1 MPKSNHGKISRRDL
15 LLRSAGTLVSGLTA
29 AATGRA
35 AQPPSEFNS
44 PPSNR
49 KSTDSDFKRIARA
62 DYGESLRH
70 YGGQLRANPRWL
82 FQMPF
87 EGKPYQFDVLVVGS
101 GYGAAITAARL
112 SEKMRYGTRIGLL
125 ERGREWVPGNFPDT
139 LKDVMSES
147 RLHLFGRKQRTLRNP
162 TGLFQVLQCDDMAV
176 LSGSGLGGSSLINAN
191 VAIRPDSDVFL
202 QTQWPNAL
210 RDMGVIEP
218 YYDLASHVLGVR
230 VEPRDWTHKMRAQR
244 LAAER
249 LQNYG
254 LHYEAA
260 ALTIVRGGPSHLPV
274 MNEHG
279 MLQRNCIDCG
289 DCLTGCNVGAKN
301 TLVMNYLPIARRHNT
316 MMFTQTEVREVEKCD
331 GFWRVRFLYF
341 DRKEDGSHEE
351 YEGYVTTRILVLGAG
366 SIGSSEI
373 LMRSQSECLE
383 FSRQLGCNWTGN
395 GDALGFIR
403 KTNCPTY
410 VAGTSAYEHDG
421 VRSGPTIQTNVTT
434 PNYPNLFDRTLVQ
447 EGVAARAYTN
457 VLKLLMLDLDLDQ
470 TQILLGM
477 GHDRQEGKLIL
488 EDNGNA
494 RVSWPGLTKSDYR
507 RMIREQ
513 FSRIAHAHGGQYKYL
528 KLFGDKMIS
537 VHPLGGCGMSDDPRS
552 GVVNHKGQVY
562 DTSCGGDIDPRTGEF
577 RIHEGLY
584 VCDGAILP
592 TAIACNP
599 FLTIS
604 ALAERNSQLLTL
616 EPKYADIF
624 KL

>member
-1 MPKSNHGKISRRDL
+1 MSKLPGEKLTRREL
-15 LLRSAGTLVSGLTA
+15 LLGTACA
-29 AATGRA
+29 AAGGLCA
-35 AQPPSEFNS
+35 GKGNAS
-44 PPSNR
+44 PPVLASGVPR
-49 KSTDSDFKRIARA
+49 GRQSIDSDFKRSARS
-62 DYGESLRH
+62 DYAKSLEC
-70 YGGQLRANPRWL
+70 YGGQLQANPRWL
-82 FQMPF
+82 FQMPH

-112 SEKMRYGTRIGLL
+112 SERMRPGSRIGLL

-147 RLHLFGRKQRTLRNP
+147 RLNLFGLKQRKLQNP
-162 TGLFQVLQCDDMAV
+162 TGLFQVLQCDDIAV
-176 LSGSGLGGSSLINAN
+176 LSGSALGGSSLINAN
-191 VAIRPDSDVFL
+191 VAIRPDADVFL
-202 QTQWPNAL
+202 QTQWPTAL

-218 YYDLASHVLGVR
+218 YYDLTSAILNVR
-230 VEPRDWTHKMRAQR
+230 TEPHDWTFKMRAQR
-244 LAAER
+244 LAVER
-249 LQNYG
+249 LQDYG
-254 LHYEAA
+254 MHFEAA
-260 ALTIVRGGPSHLPV
+260 ALTIVRSNIESNLPIL
-274 MNEHG
+274 NQHG
-279 MLQRNCIDCG
+279 MLQRSCIDCG

-301 TLVMNYLPIARRHNT
+301 TLVTNYLPIARRNNT

-351 YEGYVTTRILVLGAG
+351 HEGFVTTRILVLGAG

-373 LMRSQSECLE
+373 LMRSQSECLD

-403 KTNCPTY
+403 KTDCPTHI
-410 VAGTSAYEHDG
+410 AGSSAYEHDG
-421 VRSGPTIQTNVTT
+421 VRVGPTIQTNVTT

-447 EGVAARAYTN
+447 EGVAARAYAN
-457 VLKLLMLDLDLDQ
+457 VLKLLMRDLDLDQ

-477 GHDRQEGKLIL
+477 GHDRQEGKLVL

-494 RVSWPGLTKSDYR
+494 FVSWPGLTKSDYR

-513 FSRIAHAHGGQYKYL
+513 FARIAHGHGGQYKYL

-562 DTSCGGDIDPRTGEF
+562 DTACGGDIDPETGEY

-599 FLTIS
+599 FLSIS
-604 ALAERNSQLLTL
+604 ALAERNSQMLAL
-616 EPKYADIF
+616 EPKYADLF
-624 KL
+624 HL

>member
-1 MPKSNHGKISRRDL
+1 
-15 LLRSAGTLVSGLTA
+15 
-29 AATGRA
+29 
-35 AQPPSEFNS
+35 
-44 PPSNR
+44 
-49 KSTDSDFKRIARA
+49 
-62 DYGESLRH
+62 
-70 YGGQLRANPRWL
+70 
-82 FQMPF
+82 
-87 EGKPYQFDVLVVGS
+87 
-101 GYGAAITAARL
+101 
-112 SEKMRYGTRIGLL
+112 
-125 ERGREWVPGNFPDT
+125 
-139 LKDVMSES
+139 
-147 RLHLFGRKQRTLRNP
+147 
-162 TGLFQVLQCDDMAV
+162 
-176 LSGSGLGGSSLINAN
+176 
-191 VAIRPDSDVFL
+191 
-202 QTQWPNAL
+202 
-210 RDMGVIEP
+210 
-218 YYDLASHVLGVR
+218 
-230 VEPRDWTHKMRAQR
+230 
-244 LAAER
+244 
-249 LQNYG
+249 
-254 LHYEAA
+254 
-260 ALTIVRGGPSHLPV
+260 
-274 MNEHG
+274 
-279 MLQRNCIDCG
+279 
-289 DCLTGCNVGAKN
+289 
-301 TLVMNYLPIARRHNT
+301 
-316 MMFTQTEVREVEKCD
+316 
-331 GFWRVRFLYF
+331 
-341 DRKEDGSHEE
+341 
-351 YEGYVTTRILVLGAG
+351 
-366 SIGSSEI
+366 
-373 LMRSQSECLE
+373 
-383 FSRQLGCNWTGN
+383 
-395 GDALGFIR
+395 
-403 KTNCPTY
+403 
-410 VAGTSAYEHDG
+410 

-457 VLKLLMLDLDLDQ
+457 ALKLLMLDLDLDQ

>member
-1 MPKSNHGKISRRDL
+1 ML
-15 LLRSAGTLVSGLTA
+15 LGTACAAASGLCA
-29 AATGRA
+29 GKGNA
-35 AQPPSEFNS
+35 S
-44 PPSNR
+44 PPVHDSGVPR
-49 KSTDSDFKRIARA
+49 SRQSIDSDFKRIARN
-62 DYGESLRH
+62 DYAKSLEC
-70 YGGQLRANPRWL
+70 YGGQLQANPSWL
-82 FQMPF
+82 FQMPH

-112 SEKMRYGTRIGLL
+112 SERMRPGSRIGLL

-147 RLHLFGRKQRTLRNP
+147 RLHLFGRKQRKLQNP
-162 TGLFQVLQCDDMAV
+162 TGLFQVLQCDDIAV
-176 LSGSGLGGSSLINAN
+176 LSGSALGGSSLINAN
-191 VAIRPDSDVFL
+191 VAIRPDADVFL
-202 QTQWPNAL
+202 QTQWPTAL

-218 YYDLASHVLGVR
+218 YYDLTSAILNVR
-230 VEPRDWTHKMRAQR
+230 TEPHDWTFKMRAQR
-244 LAAER
+244 LAVER
-249 LQNYG
+249 LQDYG
-254 LHYEAA
+254 MHFEAA
-260 ALTIVRGGPSHLPV
+260 ALTIVRSNIESNLPTL
-274 MNEHG
+274 NQHG
-279 MLQRNCIDCG
+279 MLQRSCIDCG

-301 TLVMNYLPIARRHNT
+301 TLVTNYLPIARRNNT

-351 YEGYVTTRILVLGAG
+351 HEGFVTTRILVLGAG

-373 LMRSQSECLE
+373 LMRSQSECLD

-403 KTNCPTY
+403 KTDCPTHI
-410 VAGTSAYEHDG
+410 AGSSAYEHDG
-421 VRSGPTIQTNVTT
+421 VRVGPTIQTNVTT
-434 PNYPNLFDRTLVQ
+434 PNHPNLFDRTLVQ
-447 EGVAARAYTN
+447 EGVAARAYAN
-457 VLKLLMLDLDLDQ
+457 VLKLLMRDLDLDQ

-477 GHDRQEGKLIL
+477 GHDRQEGRLVL

-494 RVSWPGLTKSDYR
+494 YVSWPGLTKSDYR

-513 FSRIAHAHGGQYKYL
+513 FARIAHGHGGQYKYL

-562 DTSCGGDIDPRTGEF
+562 DTACGGDIDPETGEY

-599 FLTIS
+599 FLSIS
-604 ALAERNSQLLTL
+604 ALAERNSQMLVL
-616 EPKYADIF
+616 EPKYADLF
-624 KL
+624 HL

>member
-1 MPKSNHGKISRRDL
+1 MSKLLGEKLTRREMLLGTACVAACGIGAAKSKANPPDAASLVPGSRR
-15 LLRSAGTLVSGLTA
+15 
-29 AATGRA
+29 
-35 AQPPSEFNS
+35 
-44 PPSNR
+44 
-49 KSTDSDFKRIARA
+49 STDSDFKRLARQ
-62 DYGESLRH
+62 DYAKSLEC
-70 YGGQLRANPRWL
+70 YGGQLQANPQWL
-82 FQMPF
+82 FQMPY

-112 SEKMRYGTRIGLL
+112 SERMRPGSRIGLL

-147 RLHLFGRKQRTLRNP
+147 RLNLFGRKQRKLQNP
-162 TGLFQVLQCDDMAV
+162 TGLFQVLQCDDIAV
-176 LSGSGLGGSSLINAN
+176 LSGSALGGSSLINAN
-191 VAIRPDSDVFL
+191 VAIRPDADVFL
-202 QTQWPNAL
+202 QTQWPTAL

-218 YYDLASHVLGVR
+218 YYDLTSAILNVR
-230 VEPRDWTHKMRAQR
+230 TEPHDWTFKMRAQR
-244 LAAER
+244 LAIER
-249 LQNYG
+249 LQDYG
-254 LHYEAA
+254 MHFEAA
-260 ALTIVRGGPSHLPV
+260 ALAIVRSNTESNLPV
-274 MNEHG
+274 LNQHG
-279 MLQRNCIDCG
+279 MLQRSCIDCG

-301 TLVMNYLPIARRHNT
+301 TLVTNYLPIARRNNT

-351 YEGYVTTRILVLGAG
+351 YEGFVTTRILVLGAG

-373 LMRSQSECLE
+373 LMRSQSECLD

-403 KTNCPTY
+403 KADCPTHI
-410 VAGTSAYEHDG
+410 AGSSAYEHDG
-421 VRSGPTIQTNVTT
+421 VRVGPTIQTNVTT

-447 EGVAARAYTN
+447 EGVAARAYAN
-457 VLKLLMLDLDLDQ
+457 VLKLLMRDLDLDQ

-494 RVSWPGLTKSDYR
+494 YVSWPGLTKSDYR

-513 FSRIAHAHGGQYKYL
+513 FARIAHGHGGQYKYL

-562 DTSCGGDIDPRTGEF
+562 DTANGGDIDPETGEY

-599 FLTIS
+599 FLSIS
-604 ALAERNSQLLTL
+604 ALAERNSQMLAL
-616 EPKYADIF
+616 EPKYADLF
-624 KL
+624 RL

>member
-1 MPKSNHGKISRRDL
+1 MLLGTACVAACTLGPSKTRANPPDAVYLAPGNRR
-15 LLRSAGTLVSGLTA
+15 
-29 AATGRA
+29 
-35 AQPPSEFNS
+35 
-44 PPSNR
+44 
-49 KSTDSDFKRIARA
+49 STDSDFKRIARH
-62 DYGESLRH
+62 DYFKSLERF
-70 YGGQLRANPRWL
+70 GGQLQADPRWL
-82 FQMPF
+82 FQMPH

-112 SEKMRYGTRIGLL
+112 SERMKPGSRIGLL

-147 RLHLFGRKQRTLRNP
+147 RLNLFGRKQRKLQNP
-162 TGLFQVLQCDDMAV
+162 TGLFQVLQCDDIAV

-191 VAIRPDSDVFL
+191 VAIRPDADVFL

-218 YYDLASHVLGVR
+218 YYDLTSAVLNVR
-230 VEPRDWTHKMRAQR
+230 TEPHDWTYKMRAQR
-244 LAAER
+244 LAIER
-249 LQNYG
+249 LQDYG
-254 LHYEAA
+254 MHFEAA
-260 ALTIVRGGPSHLPV
+260 ALAIVRSNTESNLPV
-274 MNEHG
+274 LNQHG
-279 MLQRNCIDCG
+279 MLQRSCIDCG

-301 TLVMNYLPIARRHNT
+301 TLVTNYLPIARRNNT

-351 YEGYVTTRILVLGAG
+351 YEGFVTTRILVLGAG

-373 LMRSQSECLE
+373 LMRSQSECLD

-403 KTNCPTY
+403 KTDCPTY
-410 VAGTSAYEHDG
+410 VAGSSAYEHDG
-421 VRSGPTIQTNVTT
+421 VRVGPTIQTNVTT

-447 EGVAARAYTN
+447 EGVAARAYAN
-457 VLKLLMLDLDLDQ
+457 VLKLLMRDLDLDQ

-494 RVSWPGLTKSDYR
+494 FVSWPGLTKSDYR

-513 FSRIAHAHGGQYKYL
+513 FSRIAHGHGGQYKYL

-562 DTSCGGDIDPRTGEF
+562 DTAYGGDIDPETGEY

-599 FLTIS
+599 FLSIS
-604 ALAERNSQLLTL
+604 ALAERNSQMLVL
-616 EPKYADIF
+616 EPKYADLF
-624 KL
+624 HL